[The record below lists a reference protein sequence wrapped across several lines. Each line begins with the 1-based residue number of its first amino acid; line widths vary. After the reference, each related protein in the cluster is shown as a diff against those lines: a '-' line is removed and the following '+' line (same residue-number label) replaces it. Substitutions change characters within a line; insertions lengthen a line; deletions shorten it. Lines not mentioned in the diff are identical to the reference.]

1 MDSLRRLIPSAN
13 ALLAFESAA
22 RLGSFTRAAEEMGVT
37 QAAVSYSIRQ
47 LEEALG
53 VKLFLRRHRR
63 VELTESGERFFDDV
77 SLGLSH
83 IRRSAE
89 EIRRSR
95 DDQHVTLSLSTAFAS
110 YWMVPRLSAF
120 RQAHPEID
128 LRLQTT
134 DKDVDL
140 AAEGISLG
148 LRRGRAGNWPGCAE
162 ALFAAEE
169 IFAVCA
175 PRYFEEAGPFGGL
188 DALARAKLI
197 HLEEPFRPRPSWPEW
212 FAGQGYPF
220 QDRGEGLRLNDYALV
235 IQAAFEGQG
244 VALGWRHLV
253 EDLMQRGLLRKAL
266 PASWSAGEAF
276 YLIWPEGL
284 LQQPQVRA
292 VHDWLLEQS
301 RTYRGR

>member
-162 ALFAAEE
+162 AYFAEE
-169 IFAVCA
+169 RIYAICA
-175 PRYFEEAGPFGGL
+175 PRYLQEAGPFESL
-188 DALARAKLI
+188 EELAQAKLI
-197 HLEEPFRPRPSWPEW
+197 HLEEPFRPRPGWPQW
-212 FAGQGYPF
+212 FSALGYPF
-220 QDRGEGLRLNDYALV
+220 QDRGEGLRLNDAALV

-244 VALGWRHLV
+244 VALGWHHLV
-253 EDLMQRGLLRKAL
+253 DDLMQRGLLERAHR
-266 PASWSAGEAF
+266 SEWSAGEKF
-276 YLIWPEGL
+276 YLIWPAGL
-284 LQQPQVRA
+284 LDKPQVRA